1 MIETKRILMR
11 AGFAILLVTAACTS
25 EPDVPLKIVGVD
37 LSHEIDQHNEPRSA
51 RETFA
56 PTSTVYAAVAIE
68 GKGKGTLA
76 ARWTDPEGKVLAEQ
90 SQEITVTQPDPKA
103 PQRFEHH
110 LKPEGDWPVSEGR
123 YKVVITLNG
132 KEPKTREFGIRIT
145 QH

>member
-1 MIETKRILMR
+1 MIDRKRILMR
-11 AGFAILLVTAACTS
+11 AGLAAILVAAACTS
-25 EPDVPLKIVGVD
+25 KPAVPLKIVGVD

-56 PTSTVYAAVAIE
+56 PSSTVYACVAVE
-68 GKGKGTLA
+68 GTGTGTLA

-90 SQEITVTQPDPKA
+90 TQEINATQPDPKS

-110 LKPEGDWPVSEGR
+110 LKPEGGWPVSEGR

-132 KEPKTREFGIRIT
+132 KEPKTREFGIR
-145 QH
+145 